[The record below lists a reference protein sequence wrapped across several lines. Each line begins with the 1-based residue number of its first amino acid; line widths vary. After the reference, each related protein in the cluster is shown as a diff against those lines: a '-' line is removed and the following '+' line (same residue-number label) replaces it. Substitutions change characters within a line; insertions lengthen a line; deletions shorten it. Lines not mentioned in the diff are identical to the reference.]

1 MQVTE
6 QLKQDLATDG
16 AVVVRNLFNTEQ
28 LRRVRQSYDYGIA
41 HPSPQ
46 AKRVYPGTADEHF
59 NEYGNPDNIEQ
70 YLVLIKDLGLA
81 DFAAALW
88 DSEHVW
94 FLGEELFMKKGGKAG
109 RSPWHQDTSYMPAHG
124 PHLLNIWI
132 SFEKLPKRNA
142 LEFVRG
148 SHLGAQYDGTSYTD
162 PTDPTKPLWGDGS
175 WPRLPDI
182 EAERAQDSASWDVIS
197 WDLEPGD
204 ALVFHSGILHGGAPV
219 TPDCP
224 ERQTLVFRFFG
235 DKLFYRPLPST
246 QPDFG
251 HDISGLNDPSL
262 TPGDPYHPEYF
273 AQLR

>member
-6 QLKQDLATDG
+6 QLKQDLAVEG
-16 AVVVRNLFNTEQ
+16 AVVARGLFDVEQ

-46 AKRVYPGTADEHF
+46 AKRVYPGTPDEHF

-70 YLVLIKDLGLA
+70 YLMLIKDLGLA
-81 DFAAALW
+81 DLAASLW

-109 RSPWHQDTSYMPAHG
+109 RSPWHQDTSYMPANG

-132 SFEKLPKRNA
+132 SFEKLPRHNA

-148 SHLGAQYDGTSYTD
+148 SHLGTQYDGTSYTD
-162 PTDPTKPLWGDGS
+162 PSDPTKPLWGNGE
-175 WPRLPDI
+175 WPQLPDI
-182 EAERAQDSASWDVIS
+182 QADRAQDAASWDVVS

-224 ERQTLVFRFFG
+224 DRHTLVLRFFG
-235 DKLFYRPLPST
+235 DKLSYRPLPSIK
-246 QPDFG
+246 PDFG
-251 HDISGLNDPSL
+251 HDISGLNDPTL
-262 TPGDPYHPEYF
+262 RPGDPYHPEYF

>member
-6 QLKQDLATDG
+6 QLKQDLAVEG
-16 AVVVRNLFNTEQ
+16 AVVARGLFDAEQ

-46 AKRVYPGTADEHF
+46 AKRVYPGTPDEHF

-70 YLVLIKDLGLA
+70 YLMLIKDLGLA
-81 DFAAALW
+81 DLAASLW

-109 RSPWHQDTSYMPAHG
+109 RSPWHQDTSYMPANG

-132 SFEKLPKRNA
+132 SFEKLPRRNA

-148 SHLGAQYDGTSYTD
+148 SHLGTQYDGTSYTD
-162 PTDPTKPLWGDGS
+162 PSDPTKPLWGNGE
-175 WPRLPDI
+175 WPQLPDI
-182 EAERAQDSASWDVIS
+182 QADRAQDAASWDVVS

-224 ERQTLVFRFFG
+224 DRHTLVLRFFG
-235 DKLFYRPLPST
+235 DKLSYRPLPST
-246 QPDFG
+246 KPDFG
-251 HDISGLNDPSL
+251 HDISGLNDPTL
-262 TPGDPYHPEYF
+262 RPGDPYHPEYF